1 MMQFLGEGN
10 DNYVKQSIM
19 SGKEG
24 NNNVMRRSV
33 VSGKKVFNSASCK

>member
-10 DNYVKQSIM
+10 DNCVKQSII

-24 NNNVMRRSV
+24 NDNVMRRSV
-33 VSGKKVFNSASCK
+33 VSGKKVFNSAFCK